1 MAPRRKTRLE
11 KIEGRI
17 QELEPDIERMAHRWS
32 MDHPDD
38 WEDAAQEI
46 RLAMYHKLKDEPDCP
61 RNYLFQVAKR
71 AMIDHRRKGK
81 SVDGKL
87 YRDYGRRIVWLLVTL
102 DADPEVV
109 PAEYSGLYVRPH
121 QLRPVEDL
129 ALAEVVYGELV
140 ARLTRPQAQYL
151 ALRLQGL
158 SFREVHAL
166 MGMTEWQGRGVRAG
180 IKKQAREVLREDAEC
195 TP

>member
-11 KIEGRI
+11 GIEGRI
-17 QELEPDIERMAHRWS
+17 QELEPEIERMAHRWS
-32 MDHPDD
+32 RDFPDD
-38 WEDAAQEI
+38 WEDLAQEI
-46 RLAMYHKLKDEPDCP
+46 RLAMYHKLKHEPDSP
-61 RNYLFQVAKR
+61 RNFLFQMAKR

-102 DADPEVV
+102 DGGPEVV

-129 ALAEVVYGELV
+129 ALTEVLYEELV
-140 ARLTRPQAQYL
+140 GKLTGPQARYL

-158 SFREVHAL
+158 SHREVHAL
-166 MGMTEWQGRGVRAG
+166 MDMTEWQGRGLRRE
-180 IKKQAREVLREDAEC
+180 IKKQATEIWKEV
-195 TP
+195 